1 MARTCF
7 NNELAETRS
16 IASRLNCSMCS
27 GGGNGPSNETLL
39 STAFLS
45 FLIFTIV
52 QLFAALFAKSQSM
65 LTDTAAMFVDIFSY
79 ALNWCAERRKANA
92 TRKQQLQ
99 LELVAPLFSVCAL
112 LGVTLFSTK
121 DAILVLIKSKSFVS
135 SSQPNLFIMLLFS
148 SLNLGLDVLNVT
160 CFARAKKLFGFQFSP
175 ESDIS
180 LCQCPCVRRTDNN
193 SDNEVVLPTSGEG
206 IADSV
211 TNDDLNT
218 AQNRSADIARNQPS
232 LASSDDFSEDDCNEV
247 DNSLKIAINESSSD
261 EKCPIHEV
269 ARIPDVEANL
279 NMCSAYTHIFADTLR
294 SIAVLTA
301 SLVAMSVDTIHPNQA
316 DAVARL
322 AISFLIFLTV
332 LPLTKGLFLTWKEL
346 QNLIK
351 QETTAADSSQPQ

>member
-1 MARTCF
+1 MARTCL
-7 NNELAETRS
+7 NNQVAETGS
-16 IASRLNCSMCS
+16 ITSRLNCSMCS

-121 DAILVLIKSKSFVS
+121 EAILVLIKSKSFVS

-148 SLNLGLDVLNVT
+148 SLNLGLDVLNVS
-160 CFARAKKLFGFQFSP
+160 CFARAKKLFGFQVSP

-180 LCQCPCVRRTDNN
+180 LCQRPCVMRTDNN
-193 SDNEVVLPTSGEG
+193 SDNEVALPIRGE

-211 TNDDLNT
+211 TNDDLNIV
-218 AQNRSADIARNQPS
+218 QNRSADIARNQPS

-247 DNSLKIAINESSSD
+247 DNSLEIAVNECSSD
-261 EKCPIHEV
+261 EKCPIHDV
-269 ARIPDVEANL
+269 ARIPDKEANL
-279 NMCSAYTHIFADTLR
+279 NMCSAYTVRIPVF
-294 SIAVLTA
+294 
-301 SLVAMSVDTIHPNQA
+301 
-316 DAVARL
+316 
-322 AISFLIFLTV
+322 FLIYCQIEKHMASPSSTFL
-332 LPLTKGLFLTWKEL
+332 KCIFRFF
-346 QNLIK
+346 
-351 QETTAADSSQPQ
+351 